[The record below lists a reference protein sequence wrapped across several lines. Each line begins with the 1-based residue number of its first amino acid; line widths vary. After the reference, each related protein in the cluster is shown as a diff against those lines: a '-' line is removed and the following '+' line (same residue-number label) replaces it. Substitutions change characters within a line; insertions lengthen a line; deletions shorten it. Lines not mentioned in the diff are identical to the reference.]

1 MLEVLYLY
9 FQYRKYNTKIAR
21 KLKIQR
27 DKKYEHYIL
36 SKLKNTNAELEED
49 LKKNCRCFIKYYE
62 EREKELDFKAL
73 NYIICR
79 IMATFL
85 ITQDEEVLEL
95 EQQNFTN
102 PFCELYVR
110 NKIAWLKGDT
120 FIENHLNSNIEAV
133 I

>member
-21 KLKIQR
+21 KLKIHR
-27 DKKYEHYIL
+27 DKKYEKYIL
-36 SKLKNTNAELEED
+36 FNLRKTNAELEED
-49 LKKNCRCFIKYYE
+49 LKESCRCFIKYYE
-62 EREKELDFKAL
+62 KREKELDFKAL

-85 ITQDEEVLEL
+85 VTQDEKVLEL

-102 PFCELYVR
+102 PFCETYVR
-110 NKIAWLKGDT
+110 SKIAWLKGDT
-120 FIENHLNSNIEAV
+120 FIENHLNSNIEA
-133 I
+133 II